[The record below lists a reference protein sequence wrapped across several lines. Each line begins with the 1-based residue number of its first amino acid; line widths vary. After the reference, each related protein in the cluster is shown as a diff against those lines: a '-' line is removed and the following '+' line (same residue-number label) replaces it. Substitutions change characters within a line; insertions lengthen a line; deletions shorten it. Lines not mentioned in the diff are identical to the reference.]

1 MKKTTQRMNTND
13 FKQQWA
19 THFGQTPLV
28 SFCFRTELASRWMRI
43 HSLPKSKR
51 YPTNDAE
58 WEILLMRQN
67 SMITDVCGNAADEET
82 RIHLLV
88 ENYYDDVSSFS
99 IEMLAPDL
107 LKTLH
112 FQALEPIDLEAM
124 RPDVFADGQFVQ
136 PTVAEILWKPHRFND
151 LLLHAAMEGLSCSF
165 VSFER
170 ASICAPY
177 EGGMDCIF
185 STIEARDAAKSR
197 YAAWLSAH
205 PSGE

>member
-1 MKKTTQRMNTND
+1 MNTSD

-28 SFCFRTELASRWMRI
+28 GFCFRTQLASRWMRI
-43 HSLPKSKR
+43 HSLPEAKR
-51 YPTNDAE
+51 YPETSEE
-58 WEILLMRQN
+58 WEMLLLRQN
-67 SMITDVCGNAADEET
+67 TLLHKILGSKNDDETRFYLVCGEYALKKNAQDSFDEAKT
-82 RIHLLV
+82 
-88 ENYYDDVSSFS
+88 
-99 IEMLAPDL
+99 AT
-107 LKTLH
+107 LKTCD
-112 FQALEPIDLEAM
+112 FMPLEAIDLFQEF
-124 RPDVFADGQFVQ
+124 PQIFAERQIMI
-136 PTVAEILWKPHRFND
+136 PKWSEMTWKPRQFDNI
-151 LLLHAAMEGLSCSF
+151 LQETARGEIKPFF
-165 VSFER
+165 VSFAT